1 MSSFSSCNWWW
12 RHPGKGGGAGS
23 VQHWSFN
30 SSHNIRHLAV
40 LPDPLVHE
48 LVLLP
53 PGVWQLSIRHLA
65 ILPHP
70 VRHPASLAP
79 YLRHLATP
87 PSLLTWLAVDLARIL
102 KVSILNIM
110 FFHRLLVLLVR
121 MLKLLTWCLLIILL
135 TERMMLLMTLVLFL
149 AILLLLNMLLIWNM
163 LLAIMLVLMFLT
175 ILLLS
180 QLDLLAWIPNLL
192 LSSSCGEL
200 LYALSDI
207 LNTVSCSSLL
217 GLSYY
222 LLWGVVWKPLLLLVV
237 PVPLST
243 WVQGHLWGGGSFL
256 WQLLSSCNSWLNLLL
271 LLLNSLVLIVL
282 RYLVV
287 VKVVLVVVVI
297 LIRNIV
303 KVVILPPRTIVLIL
317 FQPSCSI
324 HFICWWL
331 FHHRLGC
338 CSILILVWVKE
349 WNCLSRL
356 LLFRLLC
363 LLSTPTWLLLLL
375 VIIPGLLLL
384 VIIPRLLLD
393 WLLLLR
399 LLLERYL
406 RLQLVCSSGPV
417 TIHQYR
423 QSEILDTFHF
433 ISFDGF
439 S

>member
-1 MSSFSSCNWWW
+1 MSSFRSWNGWW
-12 RHPGKGGGAGS
+12 RHPGMGGGAGS

-30 SSHNIRHLAV
+30 SSHNIRHLTV

-53 PGVWQLSIRHLA
+53 PGVRQLSIRHLA
-65 ILPHP
+65 ILPPP
-70 VRHPASLAP
+70 VRHPASLAS

-87 PSLLTWLAVDLARIL
+87 PSLLTWLALYLARIL
-102 KVSILNIM
+102 KVPILHIM
-110 FFHRLLVLLVR
+110 FLHRLLILLVR

-149 AILLLLNMLLIWNM
+149 AILLLLNMLLFLNM
-163 LLAIMLVLMFLT
+163 LLSIMLVLMFLT

-180 QLDLLAWIPNLL
+180 QLDLLAWFPALL

-207 LNTVSCSSLL
+207 LNTVSCSSL
-217 GLSYY
+217 GLSYC

-237 PVPLST
+237 PVPLTT
-243 WVQGHLWGGGSFL
+243 WVQGHLWGGGSDSFL
-256 WQLLSSCNSWLNLLL
+256 WQLLSSYNSWLYLLL

-282 RYLVV
+282 WYLVV

-317 FQPSCSI
+317 FQLSCSI

-331 FHHRLGC
+331 FHHWLGC
-338 CSILILVWVKE
+338 CSILILVWVEE

-356 LLFRLLC
+356 LLLRLLC

-393 WLLLLR
+393 WLLLL
-399 LLLERYL
+399 LLEWYL
-406 RLQLVCSSGPV
+406 RLQLMCSSGPV

-423 QSEILDTFHF
+423 QSEILNSFHF